1 MCVAFNS
8 TLHNSTSQLSVSNC
22 FIRGSVVRYVVVC
35 GGVDVHPFPCF
46 FSHAFSS
53 FSSTQL
59 PEGSVDVELL
69 HDATRRE
76 ARGQ

>member
-1 MCVAFNS
+1 M
-8 TLHNSTSQLSVSNC
+8 SVTNC
-22 FIRGSVVRYVVVC
+22 FIRGSVVRYVVVRGDVC
-35 GGVDVHPFPCF
+35 GDDVASRQTCTCHTAPHCVRAPC
-46 FSHAFSS
+46 
-53 FSSTQL
+53 TQL